1 MINALRGSHA
11 EQLDQAICRR
21 GITVYTPGNWSRAT
35 PTIDVFSDEPRRC
48 VAREAVALGRTL
60 QREAAVIEVQI
71 AALKDANDLLTAQ
84 LDRLHEERDQL
95 RSNRDYWRKTA
106 E

>member
-1 MINALRGSHA
+1 M
-11 EQLDQAICRR
+11 
-21 GITVYTPGNWSRAT
+21 YTPGNWSRAT
-35 PTIDVFSDEPRRC
+35 PTIDVFSDDPRRC

-60 QREAAVIEVQI
+60 QRTEAAVIEVQI
-71 AALKDANDLLTAQ
+71 AALKDANDSLAAQ

-106 E
+106 ETLKRQLAGAITAHGT